1 MRKKSSFFDYIISLL
16 FLISICAIPS
26 ALSDEILTSDGKR
39 YKGVI
44 INQSPEEV
52 IIRLEGKT
60 IKIKRSGLKYLKK
73 WTKEQNDALIES
85 WKSRGGEDNNL
96 DARKAEL
103 KFADSVRYSDTPW
116 QIYEEDVFIA
126 FHNEEGIIR
135 SRLKGKVGDYC
146 KKIAEKFGYD
156 EFKLYDKSNSPDW
169 NLKLKFY
176 SYRSFERWR
185 KATEA
190 VGFSPSTAAAFASGN
205 RRVFFYEL
213 NMKEDIIYH
222 EIAHNIYHEFTRNAT
237 TPEWWN
243 EGIAQ
248 YALLTAGEARR
259 LISRSRFRALNNK
272 HISLL
277 SADTSYDHIYGDG
290 LSVVYFLVR
299 EAGRDKF
306 KKFNYNLRERRDFEK
321 ALRDVYGFKD
331 IVSLEKAWVEFLK
344 KTDVKDITG
353 D

>member
-1 MRKKSSFFDYIISLL
+1 LL
-16 FLISICAIPS
+16 FLISICAVPS
-26 ALSDEILTSDGKR
+26 ALSDEILTSDGKL
-39 YKGVI
+39 YKGI
-44 INQSPEEV
+44 IVHQSPEEV
-52 IIRLEGKT
+52 IIKLESKT
-60 IKIKRSGLKYLKK
+60 IRLRRSDLKYLKR
-73 WTKEQNDALIES
+73 WTKQRNDALIKS
-85 WKSRGGEDNNL
+85 WKIRSGEDSNL

-146 KKIAEKFGYD
+146 KKIADKLGYD
-156 EFKLYDKSNSPDW
+156 EFKLYDKSTSPDW
-169 NLKLKFY
+169 NLKFKFY
-176 SYRSFERWR
+176 SYRSFERWK
-185 KATEA
+185 KAAEA
-190 VGFSPSTAAAFASGN
+190 VGFSASTAAAFASGN

-237 TPEWWN
+237 TPEWWD

-248 YALLTAGEARR
+248 YALLTADEARR

-299 EAGRDKF
+299 EKGKDKF
-306 KKFNYNLRERRDFEK
+306 KVFNYNLRERKDFEK
-321 ALRDVYGFKD
+321 ALRNVYGFKD
-331 IVSLEKAWVEFLK
+331 IISLEKAWVEHLK
-344 KTDVKDITG
+344 KTDVKNITG